1 MTTTISMLSVLELD
15 THNLF
20 REKMKESGSEKKGR
34 KENPGSEKKGR
45 KENPVALGR
54 A

>member
-1 MTTTISMLSVLELD
+1 
-15 THNLF
+15 
-20 REKMKESGSEKKGR
+20 MKESGSEKKGR

-45 KENPVALGR
+45 KENPAALGR